1 MAVAKRAVKKSAA
14 KPAKKPVKASKKPVT
29 KLKVVKK
36 AAPKAAVKIPAK
48 ITKTFTK
55 TFTKS
60 ELLSALAAKACIGK
74 KETVLVLDALEEV
87 MHAHLKKGGP
97 EKFVLPGILK
107 IVVKNVAARKARKG
121 RNPLTG
127 EEIMLKAKPASKK
140 VKITALKNLKAAV

>member
-1 MAVAKRAVKKSAA
+1 MALAKKVAKKVAA
-14 KPAKKPVKASKKPVT
+14 KSVKAAKKPVA
-29 KLKVVKK
+29 KLTAVKK
-36 AAPKAAVKIPAK
+36 VTPKSAIKIPAK
-48 ITKTFTK
+48 IAK

-60 ELLSALAAKACIGK
+60 ELLSTLAAKACIGK
-74 KETVLVLDALEEV
+74 KETVLVLDALEEI

>member
-1 MAVAKRAVKKSAA
+1 MALAKKVAKKVAA
-14 KPAKKPVKASKKPVT
+14 KSVKAAKKPVA
-29 KLKVVKK
+29 KLTAVKK
-36 AAPKAAVKIPAK
+36 VTPKAAIKIPAK
-48 ITKTFTK
+48 IAK

-60 ELLSALAAKACIGK
+60 ELLSTLAAKACIGK
-74 KETVLVLDALEEV
+74 KETVLVLDALEEI